1 MYQWLFLFIKSI
13 CMTHVKIALA
23 DDHKIVRDGIKTM
36 LESQPEIDV
45 VVEASNGNEILEKLE
60 NKLVDLVIMDISMPE
75 KDGIQATKELK
86 EKLPNIKVL
95 ALTMSNDDLHIRQMI
110 QAGASGYIMK
120 SAGRKDLKDAIETIM
135 NGKHYF
141 SDEATQSIMMDLV
154 KGKGKS
160 TAMDAVHITDRELE
174 ILELIV
180 QEFTNQEIA
189 EKLFISSRTVDA
201 HRRNLLQK
209 TGARNTAGLV
219 KYAFQ
224 HNLISSADE

>member
-1 MYQWLFLFIKSI
+1 MANIKLL
-13 CMTHVKIALA
+13 LA
-23 DDHKIVRDGIKTM
+23 DDHKIVRDGIKLM
-36 LESQPEIDV
+36 LQPQAGMDV
-45 VVEASNGNEILEKLE
+45 VAEAQNGYEVLKNLEHQV
-60 NKLVDLVIMDISMPE
+60 VDLVVMDINMPE
-75 KDGIQATKELK
+75 MDGITATKKIK
-86 EKLPNIKVL
+86 EKHPDVKIL

-120 SAGRKDLKDAIETIM
+120 SAGRNELKEAIETIM
-135 NGKHYF
+135 SGKHYF

-160 TAMDAVHITDRELE
+160 SAPDPIHITDRELE
-174 ILELIV
+174 ILELIIN
-180 QEFTNQEIA
+180 EFTNQEIG
-189 EKLFISSRTVDA
+189 EKLYISSRTVDA

-224 HNLISSADE
+224 HNLISPSGE

>member
-1 MYQWLFLFIKSI
+1 
-13 CMTHVKIALA
+13 MTNIKIALA
-23 DDHKIVRDGIKTM
+23 DDHKIVRDGIRTM
-36 LESQPEIDV
+36 LESQPNIEV
-45 VVEASNGNEILEKLE
+45 VAEVSNGNEILKKLE
-60 NKLVDLVIMDISMPE
+60 NTQVDLVIMDISMPE
-75 KDGIQATKELK
+75 KDGIKATKNLK
-86 EKLPNIKVL
+86 EKHPNVKVL

-160 TAMDAVHITDRELE
+160 TTMAAVHITDRELE
-174 ILELIV
+174 ILDLIV
-180 QEFTNQEIA
+180 QEYTNQEIA

-224 HNLISSADE
+224 HNLISTKDE

>member
-1 MYQWLFLFIKSI
+1 MVN
-13 CMTHVKIALA
+13 VKIALA

-36 LESQPEIDV
+36 LESQPEIEV
-45 VVEASNGNEILEKLE
+45 VAEASDGNEILEKLDGTS
-60 NKLVDLVIMDISMPE
+60 VDLVIMDISMPE
-75 KDGIQATKELK
+75 KDGIEATKEIK
-86 EKLPNIKVL
+86 EKHPNVKVL

-120 SAGRKDLKDAIETIM
+120 SAGRKDLKNAIDTIM

-160 TAMDAVHITDRELE
+160 TTMDAVHITDRELE

-180 QEFTNQEIA
+180 QEYTNQEIA

-224 HNLISSADE
+224 HNLISSDSK

>member
-1 MYQWLFLFIKSI
+1 MANIK
-13 CMTHVKIALA
+13 VVLA
-23 DDHKIVRDGIKTM
+23 DDHKIVRDGIKLM
-36 LESQPEIDV
+36 LEPQPGVDV
-45 VVEASNGNEILEKLE
+45 VAEAENGTDVLNKLE
-60 NKLVDLVIMDISMPE
+60 DLEVDLVIMDINMPE
-75 KDGIQATKELK
+75 MDGVTATRNIKDKY
-86 EKLPNIKVL
+86 PDIKVL

-120 SAGRKDLKDAIETIM
+120 SAGRNELKDAIETIM
-135 NGKHYF
+135 SGKHYF

-160 TAMDAVHITDRELE
+160 SMPDPIHITDRELE

-180 QEFTNQEIA
+180 KEFTNQEIA
-189 EKLFISSRTVDA
+189 DKLYISSRTVDA

-224 HNLISSADE
+224 HNIISPREE

>member
-1 MYQWLFLFIKSI
+1 MAN
-13 CMTHVKIALA
+13 VKIALA

-45 VVEASNGNEILEKLE
+45 VAEASDGEEIQKKLE
-60 NKLVDLVIMDISMPE
+60 DTLVDLVIMDISMPV

-86 EKLPNIKVL
+86 ENHPDVKVL

-120 SAGRKDLKDAIETIM
+120 SAGRQDLKDAIETIM
-135 NGKHYF
+135 SGQHYF

-154 KGKGKS
+154 KGKGTS
-160 TAMDAVHITDRELE
+160 TKLDAVHITDRELE

-180 QEFTNQEIA
+180 QEYTNQEIA
-189 EKLFISSRTVDA
+189 EKLYISPRTVDA

-224 HNLISSADE
+224 HNLISPKDE